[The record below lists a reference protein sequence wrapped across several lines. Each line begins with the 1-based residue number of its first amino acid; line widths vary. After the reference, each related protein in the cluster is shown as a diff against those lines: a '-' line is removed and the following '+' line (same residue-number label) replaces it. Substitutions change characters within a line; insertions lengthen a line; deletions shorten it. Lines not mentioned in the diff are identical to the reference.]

1 MKEAFAICKKLKS
14 AGILQVCFLLL
25 MIAACRREVSPTGDA
40 ATEAAARFDDRTMAL
55 STTFPLEYR
64 GLLNLSVARGD
75 LSSTACNGQF
85 FFGGGRTVLNNGTS
99 VFHPTVDIFNATDL
113 SRTTAR
119 LSLPRYWLSAGALGD
134 KVFFAGGMSAVG
146 HSNRVDIYDT
156 RTKTWSIA
164 QLSQPRYLIA
174 VASTRGQIIFA
185 GGITFNSQKSNV
197 VDIYDAATN
206 SWSATTMTNI
216 KGIMAGAAAGTTT
229 VFAGGDNGG
238 QGIVT
243 KAVVFNANPLL
254 QTVYPL
260 NWHNCDYLS
269 AIAVGSKVMFAG
281 GYNYPLSNRISVY
294 DTPSKSWSQQ
304 ELSEARLGIA
314 TFRLDKFAVFAG
326 GSLANAGVSDRLD
339 AYDSDGNAYSMKLK
353 YQWWPLAASGL
364 GNMALIA
371 VNASYNPLGQI
382 MIYTLDESSLP

>member
-1 MKEAFAICKKLKS
+1 MRNVFANGKITGKISIL
-14 AGILQVCFLLL
+14 AGCGLILML
-25 MIAACRREVSPTGDA
+25 IACRREISPTIDET
-40 ATEAAARFDDRTMAL
+40 TEAAQADNHTKAL

-64 GLLNLSVARGD
+64 GLLNLSVPRGD

-85 FFGGGRTVLNNGTS
+85 FFGGGRTVMNNGTS
-99 VFHPTVDIFNATDL
+99 VFHSTVDIYNATDL
-113 SRTTAR
+113 SHARAR
-119 LSLPRYWLSAGALGD
+119 LSQARYWLSAGALGD
-134 KVFFAGGMSAVG
+134 KVFFAGGMSANG

-164 QLSQPRYLIA
+164 QLSQSRYLIA

-197 VDIYDAATN
+197 VDIYDAVTN
-206 SWSATTMTNI
+206 SWSVTTMKNI
-216 KGIMAGAAAGTTT
+216 KGIMAGAAAGTTA

-238 QGIVT
+238 PGIVT
-243 KAVVFNANPLL
+243 KAVVFNANPAL

-260 NWHNCDYLS
+260 TWHHYDYLS
-269 AIAVGSKVMFAG
+269 AISVGSKIMFAG
-281 GYNYPLSNRISVY
+281 GYNSPLSTRISVY
-294 DTPSKSWSQQ
+294 DTPSQSWSQQ

-339 AYDSDGNAYSMKLK
+339 AYDSDGNSYSMKLK
-353 YQWWPLAASGL
+353 YQWWPLAASGI

-371 VNASYNPLGQI
+371 VNASYSPLGQI
-382 MIYTLDESSLP
+382 MVYTLDKSSLP